1 MKNTQKKVYEKS
13 VRILE
18 AFLRFY
24 GLWLLLKAV
33 FLLHMGICDDF
44 VRIKNNNLGDLL
56 NIYKCQ

>member
-1 MKNTQKKVYEKS
+1 M
-13 VRILE
+13 RILE
-18 AFLRFY
+18 AFLKFY

-33 FLLHMGICDDF
+33 FLLPMGIFDDF

>member
-1 MKNTQKKVYEKS
+1 M
-13 VRILE
+13 RILE
-18 AFLRFY
+18 AFLKFY

-33 FLLHMGICDDF
+33 LLLLMGICDDC

>member
-1 MKNTQKKVYEKS
+1 M
-13 VRILE
+13 RILE

-44 VRIKNNNLGDLL
+44 VRIQNNNLGDLL